1 MARAGS
7 PKVNGASSDT
17 GGTKPLDQVRPPSCE
32 VEKPL
37 SRTRVKAS
45 PNPGKNWTV
54 VPADELYPTTT
65 CFPSRTAEVSLWVE
79 NSNGRVTTTA
89 GSKVTMWSSAGS
101 LTWTFT
107 ASSSPAPVP
116 RLSVPTAGAPRTGTS
131 PERTALTSLCAISP
145 PLERGAVA
153 PLTAELLEPGQDPVD
168 AVAGVTEHPLDV
180 PSAQPLHQVLADRLG
195 HRDVSPERRYASQL
209 RAAGHTPSRRLPNGR
224 AGGWIP
230 PVPALERRRD
240 LRRSVAPR
248 DEDLSPLTAPG
259 T

>member
-79 NSNGRVTTTA
+79 NSNGRVATTA

-107 ASSSPAPVP
+107 ASSSPPPVP
-116 RLSVPTAGAPRTGTS
+116 RLSLPAAGAPRTGTS

-145 PLERGAVA
+145 PLERGAMA
-153 PLTAELLEPGQDPVD
+153 PLTVTSPSPSPSNAATSSSTGITNLPLTITVSVS
-168 AVAGVTEHPLDV
+168 AVAGRSGTASVTANEHTTNVVSFVLCMSP
-180 PSAQPLHQVLADRLG
+180 PKSA
-195 HRDVSPERRYASQL
+195 
-209 RAAGHTPSRRLPNGR
+209 TPIGR
-224 AGGWIP
+224 ADG
-230 PVPALERRRD
+230 R
-240 LRRSVAPR
+240 
-248 DEDLSPLTAPG
+248 
-259 T
+259 